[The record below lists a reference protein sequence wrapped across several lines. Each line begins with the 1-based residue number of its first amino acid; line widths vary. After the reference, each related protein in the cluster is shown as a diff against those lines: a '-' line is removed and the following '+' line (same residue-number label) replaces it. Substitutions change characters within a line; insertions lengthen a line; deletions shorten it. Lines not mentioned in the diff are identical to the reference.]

1 MKYLITGLLIGLAV
15 LFSRCLQSGRPADP
29 RGAAYAGSEA
39 CRHCHAGI
47 SGNYLHTHHFQT
59 SSVVA
64 GNPIPSAKDSAAD
77 RVYFADSSYV
87 RVEEN
92 TGAFFQSYY
101 RAGQKTRSES
111 FDIAFGSGEKAQTYG
126 YWKNDQ
132 LLELPLTW
140 YASQKTWANSPGFS
154 IRRARYERVITS
166 RCFECHASYISKEMV
181 QSGPLAVTEHLDK
194 SSIVFGIDCER
205 CHGPAA
211 QHVRYQTENPDQKT
225 AKYIVPIRSLTRQRQ
240 LDICAACHSGNDL
253 SPQRSLFA
261 FAPGDTLSHFYY
273 PEFTGEAP
281 DPDVHGKQLQLL
293 QSSLCFQ
300 KSDMTCNTCHN
311 THRTEND
318 NLAVVVSKCM
328 DCHQQSAHAAAVLK
342 ENERKKRDFNTTG
355 SSCIDCHMPLQTSRT
370 IYFSSGTGE
379 RNIPY
384 FVRTHKIAIYK

>member
-140 YASQKTWANSPGFS
+140 YSS
-154 IRRARYERVITS
+154 RAPW
-166 RCFECHASYISKEMV
+166 
-181 QSGPLAVTEHLDK
+181 Q
-194 SSIVFGIDCER
+194 
-205 CHGPAA
+205 
-211 QHVRYQTENPDQKT
+211 
-225 AKYIVPIRSLTRQRQ
+225 
-240 LDICAACHSGNDL
+240 
-253 SPQRSLFA
+253 
-261 FAPGDTLSHFYY
+261 
-273 PEFTGEAP
+273 
-281 DPDVHGKQLQLL
+281 
-293 QSSLCFQ
+293 
-300 KSDMTCNTCHN
+300 
-311 THRTEND
+311 
-318 NLAVVVSKCM
+318 
-328 DCHQQSAHAAAVLK
+328 
-342 ENERKKRDFNTTG
+342 
-355 SSCIDCHMPLQTSRT
+355 
-370 IYFSSGTGE
+370 
-379 RNIPY
+379 
-384 FVRTHKIAIYK
+384 